1 MNSSNSYATKSLTYS
16 GHTWIAIEIV
26 GLLEEGDAYVMLN
39 LFIGRGGYENKRQD
53 RTVSEDWKQKNG
65 NTSTEKYNNNDTFD
79 GCSSS
84 LDTPEDRINVLND
97 RLKEI

>member
-1 MNSSNSYATKSLTYS
+1 
-16 GHTWIAIEIV
+16 
-26 GLLEEGDAYVMLN
+26 MLN
-39 LFIGRGGYENKRQD
+39 LFIGRGGYDNKRQD
-53 RTVSEDWKQKNG
+53 WELCQRTGNNQKNG

-97 RLKEI
+97 RLKETWK